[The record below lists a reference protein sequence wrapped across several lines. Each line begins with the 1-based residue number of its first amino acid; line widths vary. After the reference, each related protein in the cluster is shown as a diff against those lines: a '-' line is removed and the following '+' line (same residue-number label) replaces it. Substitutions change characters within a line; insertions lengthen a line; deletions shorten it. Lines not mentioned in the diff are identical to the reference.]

1 MAFFSKLMRSEDVKD
16 EESPSTS
23 EQQAVQSDSSGTSTQ
38 PGKDPSQEG
47 AVTSPLA
54 ATSEAPASGHST
66 HGNGDSAAAATTP
79 PETLSEAK
87 AGGAAPV
94 SAGGQES
101 AIPSPDKV
109 APPPSRPGSDN
120 KGDRRVADRIKPF
133 VNTIL
138 CSQRLT
144 EMLPNISEDLKEL
157 FDCDHATL
165 YSVDRVHRQI
175 YSRNIKV
182 SDGKDIRLEINKK
195 SLAGFVAATGKT
207 LNITDAYSKA
217 ELSKFH
223 PELVHDPAWDKVVK
237 SKTLS
242 TLIVPLPQGKRLM
255 GVLQLVN
262 KKGGGFNETDVRTAR
277 ELAGTLGHG
286 MVRLDTESMEEKIRA
301 AAQAI
306 QSPTLIDDILK
317 KLEKPLL
324 QIFDASVITVY
335 SVAPQMR
342 EIFSRMKSGDGVD
355 EIRVPISPKS
365 IAGCVAYLKKPANI
379 VDVYDEDELARF
391 HPDVFFDSS
400 WDTKTGLATKTM
412 LALPMLHGDEV
423 LGVLQIINKNL
434 GNPFTDFDEKNGR
447 ILADGLGAA
456 FASQKNFF
464 QNNPTR
470 FSYLVENGFILQ
482 DDLDRAI
489 ATAGKKRVRVESV
502 LLNEHRMK
510 RKDIGKSLEVYYN
523 VPYTGFNDSITLPK
537 QIFAGLNKNY
547 LTRNNWV
554 PLQNNHQS
562 AVILV
567 DDPSDQDKIRN
578 IRMIF
583 PKKEIEFHVSL
594 KEDIDDFL
602 NKGLDSDDAPAQESS
617 AEDMTNLLTALEDE
631 QSLVSPEMQASVD
644 EDVNA
649 ITETDSTIV
658 RLVNKVLTDAFDM
671 GVSDVHIEPGVGKK
685 DMRVRFRKDGACQ
698 IYQHIPYMYKQAI
711 ISRLKIMAKLDIAER
726 RMPQDGK
733 IKMRY
738 GKREI
743 EYRMATC
750 PTVGGNEDAVLR
762 ILADSKPIPLD
773 QMQFSE
779 KNLLLITEKIQ
790 KPYGLILVVGPTGSG
805 KTTTLHSCL
814 GFINTADR
822 KIWTAE
828 DPVEITQEGL
838 RQVQMLNK
846 IGLNFARAMRSFL
859 RGDPDVIMV
868 GEMRDTETAAIGLEA
883 SLTGHLVLSTLHTNS
898 APETIVRLLDMGMN
912 PLNFADALLL
922 IVAQRLVRTLCKEC
936 KTDYNPSRDEFN
948 ILVREYGE
956 ESFEKNLGIKY
967 GKSLM
972 LKKATGCAKCNNTG
986 YSGRMGLHELLS
998 GTKDIKRKIM
1008 DKSIVEELRN
1018 QAIADGMTTLKQDGI
1033 EKIFKGHCDLKQVLS
1048 VCVT

>member
-1 MAFFSKLMRSEDVKD
+1 MAFFSKLMRSTDGTD
-16 EESPSTS
+16 NGIHPSS
-23 EQQAVQSDSSGTSTQ
+23 EQSGNPEDIAHPADTQDQATQ
-38 PGKDPSQEG
+38 G
-47 AVTSPLA
+47 
-54 ATSEAPASGHST
+54 
-66 HGNGDSAAAATTP
+66 
-79 PETLSEAK
+79 ETLSTAPGGEIEF
-87 AGGAAPV
+87 AGIDVPANSPGATATAPAAPQ
-94 SAGGQES
+94 SEN
-101 AIPSPDKV
+101 PDKV
-109 APPPSRPGSDN
+109 APPPSRPGTEN
-120 KGDRRVADRIKPF
+120 KADRRVADRIKPF
-133 VNTIL
+133 VNTVL
-138 CSQRLT
+138 FSQRLT
-144 EMLPNISEDLKEL
+144 DVLPNISEDLKEL
-157 FDCDHATL
+157 FDCEMATL
-165 YSVDRVHRQI
+165 YSVDRLNRQV

-182 SDGKDIRLEINKK
+182 EGSREIRLEINKK

-207 LNITDAYSKA
+207 LNIADAHSKTELDKHHA
-217 ELSKFH
+217 ELI
-223 PELVHDPAWDKVVK
+223 HDGTWDKITK
-237 SKTLS
+237 INTQT

-262 KKGGGFNETDVRTAR
+262 KKSGGFTESDVRMAR
-277 ELAGTLGHG
+277 ELAAPLGHG
-286 MVRLDTESMEEKIRA
+286 MVRLDAESLEEKIRSA
-301 AAQAI
+301 AHII

-317 KLEKPLL
+317 KLQRPLL
-324 QIFDASVITVY
+324 QIFDATVLTVY
-335 SVAPQMR
+335 SVAPQTR
-342 EIFSRMKSGDGVD
+342 EIFSRMKTGEGVD
-355 EIRVPISPKS
+355 EIRVPISTKS
-365 IAGCVAYLKKPANI
+365 IAGCSAYLKKAANI
-379 VDVYDEDELARF
+379 VDVYDEEELARF

-400 WDTKTGLATKTM
+400 WDTKTGLATKSM
-412 LALPMLHGDEV
+412 LAVPMVFADEAM
-423 LGVLQIINKNL
+423 GVLQIINKNL
-434 GNPFTDFDEKNGR
+434 GNSFTDFDEKNAR
-447 ILADGLGAA
+447 LIADALAHA
-456 FASQKNFF
+456 FASQKKFF
-464 QNNPTR
+464 QKNPTR
-470 FSYLVENGFILQ
+470 YSYLAENGFIAQ
-482 DDLDRAI
+482 DELDRAI
-489 ATAGKKRVRVESV
+489 AKAGEKRVRVETV
-502 LLNEHRMK
+502 LLNEFKLK
-510 RKDIGKSLEVYYN
+510 RKDIGKSLELFYN
-523 VPYTGFNDSITLPK
+523 VPYTGFNESVTLPK
-537 QIFAGLNKNY
+537 QIFAGLNRNY
-547 LTRNNWV
+547 LTRNTWV

-602 NKGLDSDDAPAQESS
+602 NKGLDADDTPTQETT
-617 AEDMTNLLTALEDE
+617 AEDMSNLLTALEDE
-631 QSLVSPEMQASVD
+631 QGLASVD
-644 EDVNA
+644 TQVTTGVEEDVNA

-658 RLVNKVLTDAFDM
+658 RLVNKVLTDAYDM
-671 GVSDVHIEPGVGKK
+671 GVSDIHIEPGVGKK

-698 IYQHIPYMYKQAI
+698 VYQQIPYMYKQAI
-711 ISRLKIMAKLDIAER
+711 ISRLKIMARLDIAER

-738 GKREI
+738 GKKEI

-773 QMQFSE
+773 QMQFSQN
-779 KNLLLITEKIQ
+779 NLLLITEKVQ

-883 SLTGHLVLSTLHTNS
+883 SLTGHLVFSTLHTNS

-936 KTDYNPSRDEFN
+936 KTDYNPSREEYDT
-948 ILVREYGE
+948 LVREYGE
-956 ESFEKNLGIKY
+956 ESFERDLGIKY
-967 GKSLM
+967 SKSLM

-986 YSGRMGLHELLS
+986 YAGRMGLHELLS
-998 GTKDIKRKIM
+998 GTKEMKRKIM
-1008 DKSIVEELRN
+1008 DKNMVEDLRL

-1033 EKIFKGHCDLKQVLS
+1033 AKIFKGHTDLKQVLS